1 MMNIDEIRDY
11 CERRGF
17 EVCSRMG
24 ERMKINPEVI
34 RLYFIYISFL
44 AFGSPLI
51 IYLALAFW
59 IKVKDY
65 ASQFRPSVL
74 DL

>member
-1 MMNIDEIRDY
+1 MIDINEIRDY

-24 ERMKINPEVI
+24 ERMGIAPSVV
-34 RLYFIYISFL
+34 RMYFIYTSFL

-51 IYLALAFW
+51 IYLILAFW
-59 IKVKDY
+59 IKLKDY
-65 ASQFRPSVL
+65 TRDSRHSVL

>member
-1 MMNIDEIRDY
+1 MTIEEFRDF

-17 EVCSRMG
+17 EVCSRLG
-24 ERMKINPEVI
+24 DRIGIKPSVVRM
-34 RLYFIYISFL
+34 YFIYTSFL

-51 IYLALAFW
+51 IYLILAFW
-59 IKVKDY
+59 LRIKDY
-65 ASQFRPSVL
+65 VSGGKSSVL

>member
-1 MMNIDEIRDY
+1 MNLERIRDF

-17 EVCSRMG
+17 EVCTRMG
-24 ERMKINPEVI
+24 ERIGIKPGVVRM
-34 RLYFIYISFL
+34 YFIYTSFL

-51 IYLALAFW
+51 IYLVLAFW
-59 IKVKDY
+59 LRIKDY
-65 ASQFRPSVL
+65 WRQSRSSVL

>member
-1 MMNIDEIRDY
+1 MTIEEFRDY

-17 EVCSRMG
+17 EVCSRLG
-24 ERMKINPEVI
+24 DRVGIKPSVVRM
-34 RLYFIYISFL
+34 YFIYTSFL

-51 IYLALAFW
+51 IYLILAFW
-59 IKVKDY
+59 LRIKDY
-65 ASQFRPSVL
+65 VGGSKSSVL